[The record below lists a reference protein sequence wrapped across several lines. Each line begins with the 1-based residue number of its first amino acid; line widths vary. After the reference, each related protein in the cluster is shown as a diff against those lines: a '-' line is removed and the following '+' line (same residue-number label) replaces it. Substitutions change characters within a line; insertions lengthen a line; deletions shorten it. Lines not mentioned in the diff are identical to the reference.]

1 MLYKVREFVNT
12 RVLKL
17 TYHAIF
23 DFHLNYAIKFWVK
36 TNIP

>member
-17 TYHAIF
+17 IYHAIF
-23 DFHLNYAIKFWVK
+23 DCNLNYVNAVWVQSK
-36 TNIP
+36 N